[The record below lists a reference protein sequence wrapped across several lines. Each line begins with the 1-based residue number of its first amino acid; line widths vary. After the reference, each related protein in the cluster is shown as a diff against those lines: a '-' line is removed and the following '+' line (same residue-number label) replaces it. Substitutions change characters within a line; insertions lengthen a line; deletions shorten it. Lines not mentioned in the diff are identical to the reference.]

1 MCRKPCIHGG
11 TICKPPNKCFKTS
24 FYIRKS
30 SLQTWNIL
38 SADILSAMFLNIL
51 SAMDWY
57 LPIFYPGIGVYVN
70 ILSASPSRY
79 IDFLYA
85 HVSID
90 RLPLGYMHYFLF
102 NVEYGGFATLLYI
115 L

>member
-1 MCRKPCIHGG
+1 MYTWRSFTVQSASPQ
-11 TICKPPNKCFKTS
+11 TSVFKLV
-24 FYIRKS
+24 FIRKS

-79 IDFLYA
+79 MYNNM
-85 HVSID
+85 
-90 RLPLGYMHYFLF
+90 YMYM
-102 NVEYGGFATLLYI
+102 YIYI
-115 L
+115 LNMYIYVYIYQYIYIYIIFIM